1 MTASIHLIHEGSASE
16 FVNALL
22 QEVEAHPALNHEYL
36 KRLSTGD
43 LPNIDAALRDYA
55 FNYSFYSDK
64 FVEYLDAVI
73 AGMKNENHKELIRE
87 NLLRGRRRPNGC
99 RT

>member
-1 MTASIHLIHEGSASE
+1 MTASINLIQKGSASE
-16 FVNALL
+16 FVTALL
-22 QEVEAHPALNHEYL
+22 QEVESHPALNHEYL
-36 KRLSTGD
+36 KRLSTGE

-73 AGMKNENHKELIRE
+73 AGMRM
-87 NLLRGRRRPNGC
+87 
-99 RT
+99 RTTKS